1 VYFGLYSLLMR
12 AHDRF
17 HLGLLAGTGAVLI
30 LSIALAA
37 AGTSMAPCLAVLSL
51 APAVTV
57 VGYEVLGY
65 RHMADALDRV

>member
-1 VYFGLYSLLMR
+1 MR
-12 AHDRF
+12 TSDRF
-17 HLGLLAGTGAVLI
+17 HLGLLAGTAAVLV

-37 AGTSMAPCLAVLSL
+37 TGTSMALCLVVLAF

-65 RHMADALDRV
+65 RHMADAIERL